1 MATTS
6 AVLAGREEE
15 LSALAE
21 AFQRAGGG
29 QPSAVL
35 IAGEAGVGK
44 SRLVSEFAAQLPA
57 STWQLTGACL
67 EMGETGLPFAPFTAM
82 LRELVRTI
90 GVEEVRHMLPNG
102 ETGELGRLLPS
113 LSRPHSADET
123 DLARARLFEQFLALL
138 QALGQ
143 RAPVLLVVEDV
154 HWADRSSL
162 DLLTFIIR
170 NQQSIPDVLAV
181 MTCRSDRL
189 NPAHPVRRLLA
200 ETERMAWAQRMDLGR
215 LTKSEVTMQL
225 RGLLGHPPTP
235 ELSETIYRRSEGNPL
250 LVEALLTSGAR
261 PGAPLPASIRDLLVA
276 PLEQLAGQTQHVVR
290 AAAVGGVH
298 VGHALLAEVTG
309 LDDSALSTALRPAVA
324 SHLLVVDGDS
334 YVFRHALI
342 REVIEGELL
351 PGERSVLHVRYGE
364 TLERHP
370 HLAPPGRGALALE
383 LAHHWRAVAKQHPQR
398 AFAAAWD
405 AAESAEASL
414 AYAEQSRILETVLD
428 LWDHAPG
435 VARRLGI
442 DRRSVLDKAIE
453 AAMLSGEGDHG
464 MKLIATALADVD
476 PAADP
481 ARAAQLLRH
490 RGELRQALGQPGA
503 VDDLRTAARIMPPQH
518 PDRPRVLNTLTHRL
532 LTMPCDEEG
541 IAVATEAIRAAHGAG
556 DIQAEVFASINLAYA
571 QARTRDLDRQLP
583 HLATARAT
591 AQRIDDHA
599 ALMHAFRCEADLLQ
613 GAGRY
618 EQAAEIAQRGLAAAS
633 RAGLLRTFGP
643 THAANVAEALIATG
657 HWDEATEIL
666 DHSLELAP
674 APSFRAYLLVL
685 RGSIALARGD
695 IPLAES
701 AADFAHGVFSW
712 GISDAQDVLPLIC
725 FASDLALAKG
735 NEAQAVANVEQT
747 LARNEAIS
755 TPRYLWP
762 LLVLGARVAHASPT
776 LPAALCEFAA
786 ELPVVGPVQQAQRLT
801 FTAEIARVG
810 RSSHPSAWDRCAT
823 AWGELHQPYEQGL
836 ALLRAAEAAAENGDR
851 QAAADRLRTARHNAD
866 LLGARALLAAV
877 GQLARLARLPL
888 DSPPREYRSPGQHSR
903 LTSREHDVLRLV
915 ANGRTNREIAE
926 ELYISTKT
934 ASVHVSNILAKLG
947 VSSRVQAATAAYR
960 LGLVSPE

>member
-6 AVLAGREEE
+6 TVLAGREEE
-15 LSALAE
+15 LSALTE
-21 AFQRAGGG
+21 AFQRADGG
-29 QPSAVL
+29 QPSTML

-67 EMGETGLPFAPFTAM
+67 EIGETGLPFAPFTAI
-82 LRELVRTI
+82 LRELVRSI

-113 LSRPHSADET
+113 LSRPHSANET

-162 DLLTFIIR
+162 DLLAFIIR
-170 NQQSIPDVLAV
+170 NQQSVPDVLAV
-181 MTCRSDRL
+181 VTCRSDRL
-189 NPAHPVRRLLA
+189 APAHRVRRLLA
-200 ETERMAWAQRMDLGR
+200 EMERMAWAQRIDLGR
-215 LTKSEVTMQL
+215 LTKSEVTTQL

-250 LVEALLTSGAR
+250 LVETVLACGAG
-261 PGAPLPASIRDLLVA
+261 PGESLPSSIRDLLVA
-276 PLEQLAGQTQHVVR
+276 PLERLAEQTQSVVR
-290 AAAVGGVH
+290 AAAVGGVR

-309 LDDSALSTALRPAVA
+309 LDDPALSTALRPAVA
-324 SHLLVVDGDS
+324 SNLLVVEGDS

-364 TLERHP
+364 ALERHP
-370 HLAPPGRGALALE
+370 HLAPPGRGALE
-383 LAHHWRAVAKQHPQR
+383 LAHHWHAVAEQHPQR

-414 AYAEQSRILETVLD
+414 AYAEQSRILGTVLD
-428 LWDHAPG
+428 LWDQAPG
-435 VARRLGI
+435 VVRRLGI
-442 DRRSVLDKAIE
+442 GRRSVLDKAIE

-464 MKLIATALADVD
+464 MKLLATALADVD
-476 PAADP
+476 PAVDP

-490 RGELRQALGQPGA
+490 RGELRQALGRPGA

-532 LTMPCDEEG
+532 LTMPCDVEG
-541 IAVATEAIRAAHGAG
+541 IAIAAEAIQAAHAAC
-556 DIQAEVFASINLAYA
+556 DIQAEVFASINLAYV
-571 QARTRDLDRQLP
+571 QARAGDLDRQLP
-583 HLATARAT
+583 RLATSRAT
-591 AQRIDDHA
+591 AQRIDDHV
-599 ALMHAFRCEADLLQ
+599 ALMHAFRCEADVLQ
-613 GAGRY
+613 SAGRY
-618 EQAAEIAQRGLAAAS
+618 EQAVESAQCGLAAAS
-633 RAGLLRTFGP
+633 RAGLSRTFGP
-643 THAANVAEALIATG
+643 THAANIAEALIATG
-657 HWDEATEIL
+657 RWDEATETL

-695 IPLAES
+695 LPLAES
-701 AADFAHGVFSW
+701 AAAFAHGVFSW
-712 GISDAQDVLPLIC
+712 GTSDAQDLLPLIC

-747 LARNEAIS
+747 LSRNEAIS

-776 LPAALCEFAA
+776 LPAALCELAA
-786 ELPVVGPVQQAQRLT
+786 ELPVIGPVQQAQQLT
-801 FTAEIARVG
+801 FTAETARVRG
-810 RSSHPSAWDRCAT
+810 SSQLSAWDRCAT
-823 AWGELHQPYEQGL
+823 AWGELHQPYQQGL
-836 ALLRAAEAAAENGDR
+836 ALLRAAEAAAETSDR
-851 QAAADRLRTARHNAD
+851 QAAAARLRAARHNAD
-866 LLGARALLAAV
+866 LLGAHGLLTDIE
-877 GQLARLARLPL
+877 QLARLARLPL
-888 DSPPREYRSPGQHSR
+888 NSPPHEHRSPGQHHG
-903 LTSREHDVLRLV
+903 LTPREHEVLHLV

-926 ELYISTKT
+926 ELYISAKT

-947 VSSRVQAATAAYR
+947 VSSRVQAATTAYR
-960 LGLVSPE
+960 LGIVPPE

>member
-6 AVLAGREEE
+6 TVLAGREEE

-21 AFQRAGGG
+21 AFPRAGGG
-29 QPSAVL
+29 QPSAIL

-57 STWQLTGACL
+57 SAWQLTGACL
-67 EMGETGLPFAPFTAM
+67 EIGENGLPFAPFTAI

-90 GVEEVRHMLPNG
+90 GLEEVRHMLPNG

-113 LSRPHSADET
+113 LSRPDSADET

-170 NQQSIPDVLAV
+170 NQQSVPDVLAV
-181 MTCRSDRL
+181 VTYRSDRL
-189 NPAHPVRRLLA
+189 APAQRVRRLLA
-200 ETERMAWAQRMDLGR
+200 EMERMAWAQRIDLGR
-215 LTKSEVTMQL
+215 LTKSEVTTQL

-250 LVEALLTSGAR
+250 LVETLLTCGAG
-261 PGAPLPASIRDLLVA
+261 PGEPLPSSIRDLLVA
-276 PLEQLAGQTQHVVR
+276 PLERLAEQTQSVVR
-290 AAAVGGVH
+290 AAAVGGVR

-309 LDDSALSTALRPAVA
+309 LDDLALSTALRSAVA
-324 SHLLVVDGDS
+324 SNLLVVEGDS

-364 TLERHP
+364 ALERHP
-370 HLAPPGRGALALE
+370 HLAPPGRGALE
-383 LAHHWRAVAKQHPQR
+383 LAHHWHAVAEQHPQR

-428 LWDHAPG
+428 LWDQAPD
-435 VARRLGI
+435 VARRLGN
-442 DRRSVLDKAIE
+442 DRRSVLDKAIQ
-453 AAMLSGEGDHG
+453 AAMLSGEGGHA
-464 MKLIATALADVD
+464 MTLIATALADVE
-476 PAADP
+476 PADNP
-481 ARAAQLLRH
+481 GRAAQLLRH

-518 PDRPRVLNTLTHRL
+518 PDRPNVLNTLTHRL
-532 LTMPCDEEG
+532 LTIPCDEEG
-541 IAVATEAIRAAHGAG
+541 IAIATEAIRAARAAG
-556 DIQAEVFASINLAYA
+556 DIRAEVVASTNLAYA
-571 QARTRDLDRQLP
+571 QARTGDLDRQLP
-583 HLATARAT
+583 HLAQARAK
-591 AQRIDDHA
+591 AQSIHDPA
-599 ALMHAFRCEADLLQ
+599 ALMHTFRCEADVLQ
-613 GAGRY
+613 GTGRY
-618 EQAAEIAQRGLAAAS
+618 EQAAESARRGLAAAS

-695 IPLAES
+695 LPLAES

-712 GISDAQDVLPLIC
+712 GTSDAQDLLPLIC

-762 LLVLGARVAHASPT
+762 LLILGARVAHASPT
-776 LPAALCEFAA
+776 LPTALCELAA
-786 ELPVVGPVQQAQRLT
+786 KLPVIGPVQQAQQLT
-801 FTAEIARVG
+801 FTAETARVRG
-810 RSSHPSAWDRCAT
+810 SSQPSAWDRCAT
-823 AWGELHQPYEQGL
+823 AWGELHQPYQQGL
-836 ALLRAAEAAAENGDR
+836 ALLRAAEAAAEAGDR
-851 QAAADRLRTARHNAD
+851 QAAADRLRAARHNAD
-866 LLGARALLAAV
+866 LLGARGLLTDIE
-877 GQLARLARLPL
+877 QLARLARLPL
-888 DSPPREYRSPGQHSR
+888 NSPPHEHRSPGQHLG
-903 LTSREHDVLRLV
+903 LTPREHEVLQLV
-915 ANGRTNREIAE
+915 ADGRTNREIAE

-960 LGLVSPE
+960 LGLVPPE

>member
-6 AVLAGREEE
+6 AALAGREEE
-15 LSALAE
+15 LSALTE

-29 QPSAVL
+29 QPSAIL

-44 SRLVSEFAAQLPA
+44 SRLVSEFAARLPA
-57 STWQLTGACL
+57 SAWQLVGACL
-67 EMGETGLPFAPFTAM
+67 EIGETGLPFAPFTAI

-90 GVEEVRHMLPNG
+90 GVEEVRQMLPNG

-138 QALGQ
+138 QACGQ
-143 RAPVLLVVEDV
+143 RAPALLVVEDV

-170 NQQSIPDVLAV
+170 NQQSIPELLAV
-181 MTCRSDRL
+181 VTYRSDRL
-189 NPAHPVRRLLA
+189 NPGHPVRRLLA
-200 ETERMAWAQRMDLGR
+200 EMERMAWAQRIDLGR
-215 LTKSEVTMQL
+215 LTKGEVTTQL
-225 RGLLGHPPTP
+225 RGLLGHPPAP

-250 LVEALLTSGAR
+250 LVEALLTCGAQ
-261 PGAPLPASIRDLLVA
+261 PGPPLPPSIRDLLVA
-276 PLEQLAGQTQHVVR
+276 PLERLARQTQDVVR
-290 AAAVGGVH
+290 AAAVGGMQVAH
-298 VGHALLAEVTG
+298 TLLAEVTG
-309 LDDSALSTALRPAVA
+309 LDDPALSTALRPAVA
-324 SHLLVVDGDS
+324 SNLLLIDGDS

-351 PGERSVLHVRYGE
+351 PGERSALHVRYGE
-364 TLERHP
+364 ALERHP
-370 HLAPPGRGALALE
+370 HLASPGCRALE
-383 LAHHWRAVAKQHPQR
+383 LAHHWYAVAKQHPQR

-405 AAESAEASL
+405 AAERAGASL
-414 AYAEQSRILETVLD
+414 AYAEQTRMLDTVLD
-428 LWDHAPG
+428 LWDQAPR

-464 MKLIATALADVD
+464 MKLIATALAEVD

-481 ARAAQLLRH
+481 GRAAQLLRH

-503 VDDLRTAARIMPPQH
+503 VDDLRKSARIMPPQH

-532 LTMPCDEEG
+532 LTIPCDEEG
-541 IAVATEAIRAAHGAG
+541 IVIATEAIRAARAAG
-556 DIQAEVFASINLAYA
+556 DVRAEVFASINLAYA
-571 QARTRDLDRQLP
+571 RARTGDLDRQLP
-583 HLATARAT
+583 HLAQARTT
-591 AQRIDDHA
+591 AQRVEDHA
-599 ALMHAFRCEADLLQ
+599 ALMHAFRCEADVLQ

-618 EQAAEIAQRGLAAAS
+618 EQAAESARRGLAAAS
-633 RAGLLRTFGP
+633 GAGLLRTFGP

-657 HWDEATEIL
+657 HWDEAIEVL

-695 IPLAES
+695 ISLAES
-701 AADFAHGVFSW
+701 AADFAYGVFRW
-712 GISDAQDVLPLIC
+712 GISDAQDLLPLLC

-735 NEAQAVANVEQT
+735 EEAQAVANVEQT
-747 LARNEAIS
+747 LARNQVIS

-762 LLVLGARVAHASPT
+762 LLALGARVAHASPT
-776 LPAALCEFAA
+776 LPAALCELAA
-786 ELPVVGPVQQAQRLT
+786 ELPVLGQVQQAHRLT
-801 FTAEIARVG
+801 FLAEITRVSG
-810 RSSHPSAWDRCAT
+810 SSQPSAWDRCAI
-823 AWGELHQPYEQGL
+823 AWGELHQPYQQAL
-836 ALLRAAEAAAENGDR
+836 ALLRAAEAAAEAGDR
-851 QAAADRLRTARHNAD
+851 QAAADRLRTARHTAG
-866 LLGARALLAAV
+866 LLGARGLLANV
-877 GQLARLARLPL
+877 EQLARLARLSLNTPAH
-888 DSPPREYRSPGQHSR
+888 EYGSPGQHIR
-903 LTSREHDVLRLV
+903 LTPREHDVLHLV

-960 LGLVSPE
+960 LGLVPPE